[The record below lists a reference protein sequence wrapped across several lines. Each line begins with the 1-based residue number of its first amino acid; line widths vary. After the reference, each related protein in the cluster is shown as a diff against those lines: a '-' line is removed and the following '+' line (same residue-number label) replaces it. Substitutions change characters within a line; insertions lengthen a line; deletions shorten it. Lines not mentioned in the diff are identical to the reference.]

1 MKECCAVFGFG
12 AHLIIKTTKRV
23 EVSLYDS
30 NLLINFANPNNKEKK
45 KKKNEVGSVLCCI
58 GICVIL

>member
-23 EVSLYDS
+23 EVSYDL

-45 KKKNEVGSVLCCI
+45 MKK
-58 GICVIL
+58 